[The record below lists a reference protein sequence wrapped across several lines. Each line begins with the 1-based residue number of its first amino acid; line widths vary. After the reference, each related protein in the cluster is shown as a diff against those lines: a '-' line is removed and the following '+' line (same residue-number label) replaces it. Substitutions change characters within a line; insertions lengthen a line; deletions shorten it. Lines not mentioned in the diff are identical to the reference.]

1 MPVSLS
7 TILIS
12 TLCLFVHPSQG
23 TPQTQSTKLPTSLSV
38 EVGSL
43 FTRNFELSGFGQPSA
58 TSGWSGQTPDVRIEY
73 WRGGGTQ
80 WKRGWTFQPLDIT
93 YRDKLT
99 ADFTAK
105 GSTFTSGSDTYLRY
119 MFPSVRWTANKRV
132 LTGNNGTDELRF
144 GGSVII
150 RYADVNFNVNGAG
163 FHDRNLIVFPL
174 LNVEGEKKIGKSMS
188 VFTRVDALPSPTGG
202 LFIDGILDG
211 LVALRKRDA
220 NGASTDIGLR
230 IFMGGYDPKKAGDYA
245 NRINYSALVIRRN
258 F

>member
-1 MPVSLS
+1 MSLLLCNILMS
-7 TILIS
+7 SLCMVAHPLQAPAQTDASKPSPTI
-12 TLCLFVHPSQG
+12 
-23 TPQTQSTKLPTSLSV
+23 SV

-58 TSGWSGQTPDVRIEY
+58 TRGWSGQVPDIRIEY
-73 WRGGGTQ
+73 WRGGGNH
-80 WKRGWTFQPLDIT
+80 WKRGWTLQPLDIT

-105 GSTFTSGSDTYLRY
+105 GNTFLSGSDADLRY
-119 MFPSVRWTANKRV
+119 MFPSLRWTANKRV
-132 LTGNNGTDELRF
+132 LTGKNGQDELRF

-150 RYADVNFNVNGAG
+150 RYADVNFNVNGTG
-163 FHDRNLIVFPL
+163 FHDRNLIFFPL
-174 LNVEGEKKIGKSMS
+174 LNVEGEKQL
-188 VFTRVDALPSPTGG
+188 TRTASLVTRIDTLPSPTGG

-211 LVALRKRDA
+211 LVALRYRDK
-220 NGASTDIGLR
+220 NGASTDFGFR
-230 IFMGGYDPKKAGDYA
+230 IFMGGYDPKKPGDYA

>member
-1 MPVSLS
+1 MSVSIS
-7 TILIS
+7 AILMS
-12 TLCLFVHPSQG
+12 TLCLCAAPTQG
-23 TPQTQSTKLPTSLSV
+23 TVQTQPTKIPTSLSV

-58 TSGWSGQTPDVRIEY
+58 TRGWSGQAPDFRIEY

-105 GSTFTSGSDTYLRY
+105 GNTFTSGSDANLRY

-144 GGSVII
+144 GGSVIV
-150 RYADVNFNVNGAG
+150 RYADVNFNVSGAG
-163 FHDRNLIVFPL
+163 FHDRNLIFFPL
-174 LNVEGEKKIGKSMS
+174 LNVEGEKKLGKSMS

-211 LVALRKRDA
+211 LVALRKQDA